1 MIRNRYVQTF
11 LIRTVTASISV
22 VTVIVTSRYLGAG
35 GRGELALLGAATGI
49 AAVLAGFV
57 GGPAIVYLVPR
68 FPLRAVLAPT
78 YVWILL
84 VSALAYGAVHIW
96 NLVPAWLAIH
106 VGLLAAVSSINAAHS
121 NVLVGQQR
129 VLHANRL
136 AMAGAATGAITVL
149 ALFLVVGLREVW
161 AAVIATYLAGLVTLL
176 GGFASLRR
184 SASDFDA
191 IGRQQLWSNVR
202 LSLVAQVGTL
212 VQLLNYRLS
221 FFVLEK
227 TSGSASVG
235 VYSIAAVVAES
246 VWLLAGSIALVHY
259 SETSNAQSL
268 EDARRRTVRL
278 ARISL
283 LGTLAIVGGMVA
295 VPSAI
300 FTAVL
305 GKDFSQV
312 SGVVALMSPGIV
324 SFGFAL
330 LLSHYFAG
338 VGRYAIN
345 TLAAA
350 VGAIVTL
357 SLIWLLVPLWQER
370 GAAVVASLAYLSTT
384 AVMIV
389 AFLRES
395 GFPARVLLPQRGD
408 LRGVGHLVQLAW
420 SDATL
425 PRR

>member
-1 MIRNRYVQTF
+1 MIRNRYLQTF
-11 LIRTVTASISV
+11 LIRTATALISV
-22 VTVIVTSRYLGAG
+22 VTVIVTSRYLGAA

-49 AAVLAGFV
+49 AVVLAGFV

-68 FPLRAVLAPT
+68 FPLRAILAPT
-78 YVWILL
+78 YGWIVL
-84 VSALAYGAVHIW
+84 VSAFVYGGVRIW

-106 VGLLAAVSSINAAHS
+106 VGLLAAVSSINTAHN

-136 AMAGAATGAITVL
+136 AMAGAASGAIAVL
-149 ALFLVVGLREVW
+149 TLFLVVGLREVW
-161 AAVIATYLAGLVTLL
+161 AAVLATYLAGFVALL

-191 IGRQQLWSNVR
+191 IGGQQVWSNVR

-212 VQLLNYRLS
+212 LQLLNYRLS

-227 TSGSASVG
+227 NGGSASVG

-246 VWLLAGSIALVHY
+246 VWLLGGSIALVHY
-259 SETSNAQSL
+259 SETSNTKSL

-283 LGTLAIVGGMVA
+283 LGTLAIVGGVVA
-295 VPSAI
+295 VPSAV

-312 SGVVALMSPGIV
+312 RGVVALMSPGIV
-324 SFGFAL
+324 SFAFAL
-330 LLSHYFAG
+330 LLCHYFAG
-338 VGRYAIN
+338 IGRYAVN
-345 TLAAA
+345 TVAAA
-350 VGAIVTL
+350 VGATVTL

-384 AVMIV
+384 GVVIA

-395 GFPARVLLPQRGD
+395 GLPARALLPERGD
-408 LRGVGHLVQLAW
+408 LRGVAHLIRLAW

-425 PRR
+425 PRP